1 MNTEDI
7 VERTG
12 IAREAHGATMKG
24 PLLIIPGVLGMFY
37 SVGTKSNIPN
47 FGSSARSR
55 PRAPLI
61 VRLLLN
67 HVSVSSS
74 SLRWF
79 AAGNDTRAIKQT
91 TTKSSIGTRSRVH
104 FIKSAVYSSPADPSF
119 DAQLSN
125 LGLIHPQR
133 DGADTTRPNSDLT
146 HNPNG
151 EDL

>member
-74 SLRWF
+74 SLRCWQRHPGNKANHDEEF
-79 AAGNDTRAIKQT
+79 NRHAVSSSFYQVCRLFIAG
-91 TTKSSIGTRSRVH
+91 
-104 FIKSAVYSSPADPSF
+104 
-119 DAQLSN
+119 
-125 LGLIHPQR
+125 
-133 DGADTTRPNSDLT
+133 
-146 HNPNG
+146 
-151 EDL
+151 